1 MSAARERA
9 PEPAVE
15 VEHLG
20 KCFRLFEPPSRRA
33 AAWLSGGRLGRP
45 REVWAL
51 RDVSFRVMKGECLG
65 IIGVNGSGKST
76 LLKLLTGVLEESAGR
91 VRVKGR
97 LLALLELGT
106 GFNPELTGRQNI
118 MLSTQLLGF
127 PDGYAE
133 ARMGEIEAFCDIGR
147 FFDRP
152 MKIYSSG
159 MSTRLAFATF
169 LFLDPD
175 ILVVDEALAVGDMFF
190 QRKCLAAMAEILKR
204 GTTIL
209 LVSHDMAAI
218 ENLCSR
224 VILLERG
231 EIAYMGAP
239 KDAVSRYFARSGP
252 PAGAARPIGAAASDI
267 GASADV
273 ASALR
278 RHSILAT
285 RTRLGP
291 QGLHITAARVLDQL
305 GHHSLRVR
313 AGDRFAIQLLVSA
326 DAPVPEPE
334 IELEF
339 RDRFDR
345 LVCGL
350 SLGGLG
356 HALPPL
362 SAGEGRV
369 VSFRLNAALE
379 PGEYSFTLAAYDRAG
394 AHKRDGWRRHDSH
407 AGLGPLHIAWDRE
420 LLPFY
425 GIAALD
431 CAAEL
436 DAAPKAE

>member
-1 MSAARERA
+1 VSAALDGV
-9 PEPAVE
+9 PEPVIAVE
-15 VEHLG
+15 KLG

-51 RDVSFRVMKGECLG
+51 RDVSFAVTQGECLG

-76 LLKLLTGVLEESAGR
+76 LLKLLTGVLEESSGR

-133 ARMGEIEAFCDIGR
+133 ARMGEIEAFCDIGP

-218 ENLCSR
+218 GNLCSR
-224 VILLERG
+224 VILLEGG
-231 EIAYMGAP
+231 EIAYMGKP
-239 KDAVSRYFARSGP
+239 EDAISRYFARSGP
-252 PAGAARPIGAAASDI
+252 PGGGAHPSSGAASDI
-267 GASADV
+267 GASAGV

-285 RTRLGP
+285 RTHLGP
-291 QGLHITAARVLDQL
+291 QGLHIMAARVLDRL

-313 AGDRFAIQLLVSA
+313 AGDRFAIQLLISA

-339 RDRFDR
+339 RDRFNR

-350 SLGGLG
+350 SLSALG

-362 SAGEGRV
+362 LAGEGRV

-394 AHKRDGWRRHDSH
+394 AHKRDGWRCHDSH

-431 CAAEL
+431 CAAAL

>member
-1 MSAARERA
+1 VSSARDTA
-9 PEPAVE
+9 PEPVVK

-20 KCFRLFEPPSRRA
+20 KCFRLFEPPSHRA

-51 RDVSFRVMKGECLG
+51 RDVSFAVTKGECLG

-76 LLKLLTGVLEESAGR
+76 LLRLLTGVLEESAGR
-91 VRVKGR
+91 VHVKGR

-133 ARMGEIEAFCDIGR
+133 RRMGEIEAFCDIGP

-190 QRKCLAAMAEILKR
+190 QRKCLAAMADILRR

-218 ENLCSR
+218 ETLCSR

-231 EIAYMGAP
+231 EIAFMGKP
-239 KDAVSRYFARSGP
+239 EDAISRYFARSGP
-252 PAGAARPIGAAASDI
+252 PGSAARPLSGAVSNV
-267 GASADV
+267 GASPDV

-278 RHSILAT
+278 GHSILAT
-285 RTRLGP
+285 RAHLGP
-291 QGLHITAARVLDQL
+291 QGLRIVAARVLDEL
-305 GHHSLRVR
+305 GRDAVRVR
-313 AGDRFAIQLLVSA
+313 AGDRFAIQLLVAA
-326 DAPVPEPE
+326 DARVPEPE

-339 RDRFDR
+339 RDRFNR

-350 SLGGLG
+350 SLAALG

-369 VSFRLNAALE
+369 VGFRLYATLE
-379 PGEYSFTLAAYDRAG
+379 PGEYTLTLAAYDRAG
-394 AHKRDGWRRHDSH
+394 AHKRDGWRCHESH

-436 DAAPKAE
+436 EAAPKAE

>member
-1 MSAARERA
+1 MSAAREGA
-9 PEPAVE
+9 AEPVIE

-51 RDVSFRVMKGECLG
+51 RDVSFAVMKGECLG

-76 LLKLLTGVLEESAGR
+76 LLKLLTGVLEESVGR
-91 VRVKGR
+91 VRVSGR

-224 VILLERG
+224 VILLEGG
-231 EIAYMGAP
+231 ETAYMGAP

-252 PAGAARPIGAAASDI
+252 PGGVAPPLGGAASDR

-285 RTRLGP
+285 RARLGP
-291 QGLHITAARVLDQL
+291 QGLHIIAARVLDQL
-305 GHHSLRVR
+305 GHHSFRIR
-313 AGDRFAIQLLVSA
+313 AGDRFAIQLLVTA

-356 HALPPL
+356 RAPRSL
-362 SAGEGRV
+362 SAGESRV

-394 AHKRDGWRRHDSH
+394 ARKRDGWRCHDSH